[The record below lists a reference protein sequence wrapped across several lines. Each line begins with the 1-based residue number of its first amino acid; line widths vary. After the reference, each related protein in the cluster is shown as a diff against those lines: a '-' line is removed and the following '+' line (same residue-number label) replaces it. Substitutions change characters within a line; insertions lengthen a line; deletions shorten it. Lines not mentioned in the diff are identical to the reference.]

1 MSSRIEDYA
10 LIGDCEAAA
19 LVSKDGSIDWL
30 CWPRFD
36 SGACFAALLGDSNNG
51 CWRIAPAAAGLW
63 ANARVRRRYQRN
75 TLILET
81 EFTIADGSASVVLI
95 DFMPLR
101 GGRAWSQLVR
111 LVVGMRGTVPMRTEL
126 IVRFGY
132 GGWVPWVTRSETGD
146 LLAIAGPDMLLLR
159 TPVELRGEGLT
170 TVGDF
175 TVAARQRVAF
185 VLTYVPSHLP
195 LPEPADAE
203 DALRSTEEFWRSWAS
218 GCRWCIEPHT
228 EIVTRSLITL
238 KALTYAPT
246 GGIVAAPTTS
256 LPERLGGPRNWD
268 YRFCWLRDA
277 TLTLL
282 ALMNSG
288 YFDEARA
295 WRAWLLRAAA
305 GSPADIQIMYGVAG
319 ERWLDEREVPW
330 LSGYENSKPVRIG
343 NAAADQLQLDVYG
356 EVMDAVHHAHVG
368 GVEDLPA
375 GWDFARELLAHLEMV
390 WRTPDE
396 GIWEVRS
403 GRHHFTHSKVM
414 AWVAFDRGIKAIEA
428 VGLDGP
434 VDRWRQIRAEIHEEV
449 CRRAF
454 NTDLGSFVQTYD
466 SDLLDASALLIPQVG
481 FLPPGD
487 PRVQGTVAAIE
498 RKLLHGGFV
507 LRYDTAAADDGL
519 PAGEGAF
526 LPCSFWLADAYVLI
540 GRPADAQRLFKR
552 LVGLCNDVGLLS
564 EEYDPGAQRLVG
576 NFPQAFSHIA
586 LVNTAHNI
594 AAATKPCEQRSGTPA
609 RRDREPAHP

>member
-51 CWRIAPAAAGLW
+51 RWQIAPAAAGPR

-81 EFTIADGSASVVLI
+81 EFTIADGSASAVLI

-101 GGRAWSQLVR
+101 GGRAWSQIVR
-111 LVVGMRGTVPMRTEL
+111 LVVGKHGTVPMRTEL

-146 LLAIAGPDMLLLR
+146 LLAIAGPDMLVLR

-195 LPEPADAE
+195 LPEPVDAE
-203 DALRSTEEFWRSWAS
+203 DALQSTQNFWRSWAS

-330 LSGYENSKPVRIG
+330 LGGYENSKPVRIG

-356 EVMDAVHHAHVG
+356 EVMDAAHHAHLG
-368 GVEDLPA
+368 GVDDLPA
-375 GWDFARELLAHLEMV
+375 AWDFARELLAHLETV
-390 WRTPDE
+390 WRAPDE

-414 AWVAFDRGIKAIEA
+414 AWVAFDRGIKAVEA
-428 VGLDGP
+428 FGLDGP
-434 VDRWRQIRAEIHEEV
+434 VDRWRQIRAEIHDEV

-454 NTDLGSFVQTYD
+454 KKDLGSFVQTYD

-481 FLPPGD
+481 FLPPSD
-487 PRVQGTVAAIE
+487 KRVQATIEAIE
-498 RKLLHGGFV
+498 KKLLHGGFL
-507 LRYDTAAADDGL
+507 LRYDTATTEDGL
-519 PAGEGAF
+519 PPGEGAF
-526 LPCSFWLADAYVLI
+526 LPCSFWLADAYVLT
-540 GRPADAQRLFKR
+540 GRTADARRLFER
-552 LVGLCNDVGLLS
+552 LAGLCNDVGLLS
-564 EEYDPGAQRLVG
+564 EEYDPVAQRLVG

-586 LVNTAHNI
+586 LVNTAHNV
-594 AAATKPCEQRSGTPA
+594 AAATKPAEQRSGSTQLA
-609 RRDREPAHP
+609 EPAV